1 MSSKKDKFL
10 ESAQKFIIKGQI
22 DKAVKDFEQAIA
34 LDPGDIK
41 VRQRLAELLV
51 RVNRQEEAIAEYETI
66 GKYFADGSF
75 FLKAIAFYKQ
85 IQRLTPDNTRI
96 TLTLAELNVKQGLTG
111 NALAEFNQLLNGC
124 LKEGRHE
131 EALKILEQ
139 MREVDPANLN
149 TLLKTAETFHEA
161 NKPEE
166 AYQYY
171 LQLAQQL
178 MGKTDKTP
186 LTQLCDRISAL
197 YPNKGSV
204 ILNLVSGQIQRGETT
219 PALATLR
226 EIIAHDPT
234 DLTAWYLLSD
244 ALRIS
249 GDSGQLRDILT
260 LLCQRFPEE
269 CRPREELIELA
280 IATGDLD
287 QALEIL
293 SASRSLLLAN
303 DRGEA
308 LERFYTGLQD
318 HAPHDT
324 RPLEGLV
331 WLHAETG
338 DSEKLATVNARLATL
353 APQETAEEPAAAEM
367 PDLYGPDD
375 ETPSPFLAAPDDEFA
390 SISAAPEREVPL
402 AATGSEESI
411 PEWEEEIDL
420 GIDDDFPASA
430 PEAAAP
436 ATAEPSPEAG
446 EVPANEPFPI
456 PEVDEGA
463 LRFDDVLPVPAEETP
478 EPGSTEDAMET
489 PRITLTILDPLPVEA
504 FLLPEEEPMQPHI
517 VQEEPEQPQA
527 PEIPAFDREPA
538 TAGIDALISS
548 LNLTEDGLAMDES
561 FEPEQTAGIAGPDEA
576 GESLFS
582 LDEIPDFRDFLQES
596 PPAGQGQ
603 ETPATTG
610 KYDLDDLFT
619 AFKKGV
625 GEQLDATD
633 TESHYDLGIAY
644 REMGLFDDAVSE
656 FRAASVDPARAADC
670 ACLEGICWRD
680 KGDLAAAEEAFGKG
694 LQLASLST
702 ESLLN
707 LKYELAYLYEC
718 LDRPDDAITLYREIV
733 RANPGLRDSQLRLY
747 KLGGEEIQD
756 LLDDELIDLEEDKE
770 P

>member
-22 DKAVKDFEQAIA
+22 DKAVKDLEQAIA

-66 GKYFADGSF
+66 GKYFADSSF

-85 IQRLTPDNTRI
+85 IQRLAPDNTRI
-96 TLTLAELNVKQGLTG
+96 TLTLADLNVKQGLTG
-111 NALAEFNQLLNGC
+111 NALAEFNQLLNGY
-124 LKEGRHE
+124 LKDGRHG
-131 EALKILEQ
+131 EALKVLER

-149 TLLKTAETFHEA
+149 TLLKTAETFHAA
-161 NKPEE
+161 NQPEE

-178 MGKTDKTP
+178 MGKADKTP

-197 YPNKGSV
+197 YPNKGSI
-204 ILNLVSGQIQRGETT
+204 ILNLVSAQIQRGETT

-226 EIIAHDPT
+226 EIIAHDST
-234 DLTAWYLLSD
+234 NLAAWYLLSD
-244 ALRIS
+244 ALRTS

-260 LLCQRFPEE
+260 LLCQRFPDE

-280 IATGDLD
+280 IATGDLE

-293 SASRSLLLAN
+293 AAFRSFLLAN
-303 DRGEA
+303 GRGEA
-308 LERFYTGLQD
+308 LERFYTGLHDQ
-318 HAPHDT
+318 APHDT
-324 RPLEGLV
+324 RPLEGLA

-338 DSEKLATVNARLATL
+338 DSDKLAAVNAHLAIL
-353 APQETAEEPAAAEM
+353 APQETAEEPAAGS
-367 PDLYGPDD
+367 PDLSGPDD
-375 ETPSPFLAAPDDEFA
+375 EALSPFLTAPDDELA
-390 SISAAPEREVPL
+390 NLSAAPERKIPL
-402 AATGSEESI
+402 SATGEDEPI

-420 GIDDDFPASA
+420 GIDDDMPASL
-430 PEAAAP
+430 PE
-436 ATAEPSPEAG
+436 TETMTSVEPSPEAG
-446 EVPANEPFPI
+446 EVPAGEPFPI
-456 PEVDEGA
+456 PDIDEGA
-463 LRFDDVLPVPAEETP
+463 IRFDDVLPGAADETL
-478 EPGSTEDAMET
+478 EPGNTEDAME
-489 PRITLTILDPLPVEA
+489 PLRVTLTILDPLPVEA
-504 FLLPEEEPMQPHI
+504 FLLPEEEPIQPPF
-517 VQEEPEQPQA
+517 VQEEPEQFQA
-527 PEIPAFDREPA
+527 PENPAFDWEA
-538 TAGIDALISS
+538 TTTGIDALISS
-548 LNLTEDGLAMDES
+548 LNLTEDGVAADES
-561 FEPEQTAGIAGPDEA
+561 FEPVQTSGSAGPEEA

-596 PPAGQGQ
+596 PPTAQGQ
-603 ETPATTG
+603 ESQASTG

-644 REMGLFDDAVSE
+644 REMGLFDDAVAE

-680 KGDLAAAEEAFGKG
+680 KGDLAAAEEAFSKG

-702 ESLLN
+702 ESRLN
-707 LKYELAYLYEC
+707 LKYELAFLYEC

-733 RANPGLRDSQLRLY
+733 LTNPGLRDSQLRLY
-747 KLGGEEIQD
+747 KLGGDEIQD
-756 LLDDELIDLEEDKE
+756 LLDDELIELEDDKE
-770 P
+770 S

>member
-22 DKAVKDFEQAIA
+22 DKAVKDLEQAIA

-51 RVNRQEEAIAEYETI
+51 RVNRADEAIAEYETI

-124 LKEGRHE
+124 LKEGKHE
-131 EALKILEQ
+131 EALKILER
-139 MREVDPANLN
+139 MREVDPTNLN
-149 TLLKTAETFHEA
+149 TLLKTAETFHAA

-178 MGKTDKTP
+178 LGKADKTP

-234 DLTAWYLLSD
+234 NLAAWYLLSD

-280 IATGDLD
+280 IATGDPD

-308 LERFYTGLQD
+308 LERFYSGLHDQ
-318 HAPHDT
+318 APHDT
-324 RPLEGLV
+324 RPLEGLA

-338 DSEKLATVNARLATL
+338 DSQKLATVNARLAAI
-353 APQETAEEPAAAEM
+353 APQETAEEPAATEM
-367 PDLYGPDD
+367 PVLGPDD
-375 ETPSPFLAAPDDEFA
+375 ETPSPFLAAPDDESA
-390 SISAAPEREVPL
+390 SLSAVPDREIPL
-402 AATGSEESI
+402 SATGADEPI

-420 GIDDDFPASA
+420 GIDDDMPASL
-430 PEAAAP
+430 PEAE
-436 ATAEPSPEAG
+436 TMTSAESSPEAG
-446 EVPANEPFPI
+446 EVPADEPFPI
-456 PEVDEGA
+456 PDIDEGA
-463 LRFDDVLPVPAEETP
+463 IRFDDVLPEAADETL
-478 EPGSTEDAMET
+478 EPGSTEDAME
-489 PRITLTILDPLPVEA
+489 PLRVTLTIDEPLPLEA
-504 FLLPEEEPMQPHI
+504 FLLAEEEPIQPPF
-517 VQEEPEQPQA
+517 VQEEPEQLQT
-527 PEIPAFDREPA
+527 PETPAFDREA
-538 TAGIDALISS
+538 TTAGIDALISS

-561 FEPEQTAGIAGPDEA
+561 FEPEQTAGSAGPDET

-680 KGDLAAAEEAFGKG
+680 KGDLAAAEEAFRKG

>member
-1 MSSKKDKFL
+1 
-10 ESAQKFIIKGQI
+10 
-22 DKAVKDFEQAIA
+22 
-34 LDPGDIK
+34 
-41 VRQRLAELLV
+41 
-51 RVNRQEEAIAEYETI
+51 
-66 GKYFADGSF
+66 
-75 FLKAIAFYKQ
+75 
-85 IQRLTPDNTRI
+85 
-96 TLTLAELNVKQGLTG
+96 
-111 NALAEFNQLLNGC
+111 
-124 LKEGRHE
+124 
-131 EALKILEQ
+131 
-139 MREVDPANLN
+139 NLN
-149 TLLKTAETFHEA
+149 TLLKTAETCHAA
-161 NKPEE
+161 NQPEE

-178 MGKTDKTP
+178 MGKADKTP

-226 EIIAHDPT
+226 EIITHDPAN
-234 DLTAWYLLSD
+234 LAAWYLLSD
-244 ALRIS
+244 ALRTS

-260 LLCQRFPEE
+260 ALCQRFPEE

-280 IATGDLD
+280 IATGDLE

-293 SASRSLLLAN
+293 GESRSLLLAN
-303 DRGEA
+303 CRSEA
-308 LERFYTGLQD
+308 LERFYTGLHDQ
-318 HAPHDT
+318 APNDT
-324 RPLEGLV
+324 RPLQGLA

-338 DSEKLATVNARLATL
+338 DSDKLAAVNVRLTAL
-353 APQETAEEPAAAEM
+353 APQETAEEPAAADST
-367 PDLYGPDD
+367 DLSGPDY
-375 ETPSPFLAAPDDEFA
+375 EALSPFLTAPGDELA
-390 SISAAPEREVPL
+390 DLSVAPEREIPL
-402 AATGSEESI
+402 AAAGSDEPI

-420 GIDDDFPASA
+420 GIDDDLPASL
-430 PEAAAP
+430 PEAETTVSAW
-436 ATAEPSPEAG
+436 PSPEAG

-456 PEVDEGA
+456 PDVDEEA
-463 LRFDDVLPVPAEETP
+463 FRFDDVLPGVAEEAL
-478 EPGSTEDAMET
+478 EPGSAEDAVE
-489 PRITLTILDPLPVEA
+489 PLRVTLTIADPLPVEA
-504 FLLPEEEPMQPHI
+504 FLLQEEEPIQPPF
-517 VQEEPEQPQA
+517 VPEEPEQLQA
-527 PEIPAFDREPA
+527 PDTPASDWEA
-538 TAGIDALISS
+538 TIEGIDALISS
-548 LNLTEDGLAMDES
+548 LNLTEDGLAADES
-561 FEPEQTAGIAGPDEA
+561 FEPARTTGSAGPEEA

-582 LDEIPDFRDFLQES
+582 LDEIPDFRDLLD
-596 PPAGQGQ
+596 
-603 ETPATTG
+603 ETPSATERAAGTAPAG

-644 REMGLFDDAVSE
+644 REMGLFDDAVAE

-680 KGDLAAAEEAFGKG
+680 KGDLAAAEEAFSKG

-702 ESLLN
+702 ESMLN
-707 LKYELAYLYEC
+707 LKYELAFLYEC

>member
-10 ESAQKFIIKGQI
+10 ESAQKFIIKGQF
-22 DKAVKDFEQAIA
+22 DKAVKDLEQAIA

-66 GKYFADGSF
+66 GKYFADNSF

-85 IQRLTPDNTRI
+85 IQRLSPDNTRI

-111 NALAEFNQLLNGC
+111 NGLAEFNQLLNGY
-124 LKEGRHE
+124 LKEGKHG
-131 EALKILEQ
+131 EALKILER

-149 TLLKTAETFHEA
+149 TLLKTAETFHAA
-161 NKPEE
+161 NQPEE

-178 MGKTDKTP
+178 MGKADKTP

-219 PALATLR
+219 QALATLK
-226 EIIAHDPT
+226 EIIAHDPAN
-234 DLTAWYLLSD
+234 LAAWYLLSD
-244 ALRIS
+244 ALRTS

-260 LLCQRFPEE
+260 LLCQRFPDE

-280 IATGDLD
+280 VATGDPE

-303 DRGEA
+303 DRGDA

-318 HAPHDT
+318 QAPHDI
-324 RPLEGLV
+324 RPMEGLA

-338 DSEKLATVNARLATL
+338 DSEKLATVNARLAAI
-353 APQETAEEPAAAEM
+353 APQETAEDAAAAEA

-375 ETPSPFLAAPDDEFA
+375 EALPPFLAASDDEFA
-390 SISAAPEREVPL
+390 NLSAVPQRAVPL
-402 AATGSEESI
+402 AATGAAEPV

-420 GIDDDFPASA
+420 GIDDDMPASLQ
-430 PEAAAP
+430 EAEAP
-436 ATAEPSPEAG
+436 ATAGSSPDSG
-446 EVPANEPFPI
+446 EVPAGEPFPV
-456 PEVDEGA
+456 PDVDEGA
-463 LRFDDVLPVPAEETP
+463 LRFDDVLPVPAEETL
-478 EPGSTEDAMET
+478 EPGSTEDAME
-489 PRITLTILDPLPVEA
+489 PLRVILTIDDPLPVEA
-504 FLLPEEEPMQPHI
+504 FFLPEEVSLQPSP
-517 VQEEPEQPQA
+517 VQGEPEPPQA
-527 PEIPAFDREPA
+527 PETPAFDWEA
-538 TAGIDALISS
+538 TAAGIDDLISS

-561 FEPEQTAGIAGPDEA
+561 FEPEQTTGSDGPQEA

-596 PPAGQGQ
+596 PPTAQGQ
-603 ETPATTG
+603 ESPTTTG
-610 KYDLDDLFT
+610 KYDLDDLFS

-644 REMGLFDDAVSE
+644 REMGLFDDAVAE

-718 LDRPDDAITLYREIV
+718 QDRPDDAITLYREIV